1 MYGLKFFIFL
11 VLCIFKEFDEI
22 KLKNKVYYVLL
33 MLLMVNWNKLIEDMF
48 SEDDINNKSS
58 FNEMKCKFL

>member
-1 MYGLKFFIFL
+1 M
-11 VLCIFKEFDEI
+11 LCIFKEFDEI